1 MSSFNGIL
9 YTGGGEM
16 KDKKGFT
23 LTELIAVIAILGILM
38 TVAGVAVFGVMGE
51 SQKKLLE
58 EQINGL
64 ADTSITYVLSE
75 KLYLESCPASFTPE
89 NPTSSGCY
97 TSVSVAELVQSGFFE
112 NKNDL
117 CDLHKEILVY
127 RDSIGELQ
135 SYVPENTCSY

>member
-1 MSSFNGIL
+1 
-9 YTGGGEM
+9 M
-16 KDKKGFT
+16 KNKKGFT

-51 SQKKLLE
+51 SQNKLLE

-64 ADTSITYVLSE
+64 ADTAITYVISE
-75 KLYLESCPASFTPE
+75 KLYLENCPSSFEPKS
-89 NPTSSGCY
+89 PSYSDCY
-97 TSVSVAELVQSGFFE
+97 TEVSVAELVQSGFFE
-112 NKNDL
+112 NKSDL
-117 CDLHKEILVY
+117 CDLNKEILVY

>member
-1 MSSFNGIL
+1 
-9 YTGGGEM
+9 M

-38 TVAGVAVFGVMGE
+38 TVAGVTVFNVIDS

-58 EQINGL
+58 EQVTGL
-64 ADTSITYVLSE
+64 ADTAITYVISE
-75 KLYLESCPASFTPE
+75 KVYLANCPSKFDPESPLTE
-89 NPTSSGCY
+89 DCY
-97 TSVSVAELVQSGFFE
+97 TLVTVADLVQSGFFE

-117 CDLHKEILVY
+117 CELNKEILVY
-127 RDSIGELQ
+127 RNSIGELR